1 MQKLPGP
8 LAGPA
13 NHSTGGASRAGPPRE
28 DAGVGRWRRAPP
40 SQGSGAGYAAVAAYS
55 PAAQRALRLH
65 HRPNPGENTVQNQ
78 PGVQPDQ
85 IDVNDAQALAHW
97 AKKLD
102 TTEEQLRDAV
112 AEVGSKAADVEMH
125 LKGARST
132 TNSDRV
138 KELGG

>member
-1 MQKLPGP
+1 MQ
-8 LAGPA
+8 
-13 NHSTGGASRAGPPRE
+13 
-28 DAGVGRWRRAPP
+28 D
-40 SQGSGAGYAAVAAYS
+40 
-55 PAAQRALRLH
+55 
-65 HRPNPGENTVQNQ
+65 Q

-102 TTEEQLRDAV
+102 ASEEQLRDAV
-112 AEVGSKAADVEMH
+112 AQVGSKAADVEMH

>member
-1 MQKLPGP
+1 MQ
-8 LAGPA
+8 
-13 NHSTGGASRAGPPRE
+13 
-28 DAGVGRWRRAPP
+28 D
-40 SQGSGAGYAAVAAYS
+40 
-55 PAAQRALRLH
+55 
-65 HRPNPGENTVQNQ
+65 Q

-85 IDVNDAQALAHW
+85 IDVNDPQALAHW

-102 TTEEQLRDAV
+102 VSEDQLRDAV
-112 AEVGSKAADVEMH
+112 AKVGSKAADVEMH